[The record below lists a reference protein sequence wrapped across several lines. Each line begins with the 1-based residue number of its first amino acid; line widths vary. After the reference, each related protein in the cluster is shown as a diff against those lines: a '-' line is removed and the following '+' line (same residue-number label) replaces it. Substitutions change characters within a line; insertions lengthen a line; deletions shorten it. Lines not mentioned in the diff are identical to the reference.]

1 MNTALTLVLVIAAA
15 LALVAWLLPRR
26 LDVSRSAVVHGT
38 PEEIRPLLAG
48 FRARQ
53 AWIPWTESDPS
64 ACYEYGGQ
72 DGELGSTMRFE
83 GKEVGKATLTLVRN
97 DTQEVVA
104 SMDYVAPLPMAT
116 RDRFVLEP
124 IGQGLTRV
132 TWSNEGPLPFGPARL
147 FALFADRIIGPD
159 YEKGLAR
166 LDAHL
171 VAAR

>member
-1 MNTALTLVLVIAAA
+1 MNAAIALVIVTAT

-26 LDVSRSAVVHGT
+26 LAVSRSAIVHGT

-53 AWIPWTESDPS
+53 AWIPWSESDPN
-64 ACYEYGGQ
+64 ATYEYGGS
-72 DGELGSTMRFE
+72 DGALGSTMRFE

-97 DTQEVVA
+97 DEREVVA
-104 SMDYVAPLPMAT
+104 EMNYVAPLPMAT
-116 RDRFVLEP
+116 QDRFVLEP
-124 IGQGLTRV
+124 VGEGLTRV

-147 FALFADRIIGPD
+147 FAVFADRVIGPD

-171 VAAR
+171 VGAR